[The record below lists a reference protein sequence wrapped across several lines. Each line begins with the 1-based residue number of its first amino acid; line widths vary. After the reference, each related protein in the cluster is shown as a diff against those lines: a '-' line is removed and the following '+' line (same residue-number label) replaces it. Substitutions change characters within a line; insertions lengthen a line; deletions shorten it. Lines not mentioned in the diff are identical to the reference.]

1 MFAVFEI
8 RPGKHSTPARK
19 GAPSSPSPPATIGRA
34 VPRTGRSPLH
44 PTTPFPKN
52 RSSTEGG
59 TNTKKEK
66 PRKPE
71 NQKLRAF
78 EIGESFQ
85 RRCIVEPPR
94 KGESAQIGGKKLA
107 EKDAFPTP
115 NRRKNSGRYANQV
128 GVDTEKTT
136 FPSIEVVYE
145 TNSGAP
151 LPSSRRPLKEQKTAV
166 THASQFRLMRLPY
179 GRTTTKPSDD
189 QAPMPNR
196 TLLIYAFATG
206 PSFPLHAQST
216 KQKPHRQETQRI
228 LKEKTCFCEAV
239 PTSPRRRNL
248 GESPRG
254 DTRVVALFS
263 SKRSKPA
270 RVQFNESVV
279 QSSIAPTFKLVSYVM

>member
-1 MFAVFEI
+1 MYC
-8 RPGKHSTPARK
+8 
-19 GAPSSPSPPATIGRA
+19 RA
-34 VPRTGRSPLH
+34 
-44 PTTPFPKN
+44 
-52 RSSTEGG
+52 
-59 TNTKKEK
+59 TKK
-66 PRKPE
+66 RGVCS
-71 NQKLRAF
+71 NRWQKTS
-78 EIGESFQ
+78 GE
-85 RRCIVEPPR
+85 RRI
-94 KGESAQIGGKKLA
+94 S
-107 EKDAFPTP
+107 
-115 NRRKNSGRYANQV
+115 
-128 GVDTEKTT
+128 DTESEKKFRALREPGRGGHGKNYIPQYRGGVRDKQRSTLTLFTT
-136 FPSIEVVYE
+136 TIKR
-145 TNSGAP
+145 A
-151 LPSSRRPLKEQKTAV
+151 KEQKTAV

-263 SKRSKPA
+263 SKRSKPE
-270 RVQFNESVV
+270 RVQFNKSVV